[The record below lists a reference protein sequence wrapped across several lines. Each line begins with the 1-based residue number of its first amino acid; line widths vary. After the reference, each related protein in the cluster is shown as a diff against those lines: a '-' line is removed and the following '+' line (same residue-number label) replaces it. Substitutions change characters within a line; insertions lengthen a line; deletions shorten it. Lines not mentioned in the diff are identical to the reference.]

1 MSALDPA
8 KRVERLRRARPKR
21 KRELD
26 DRLPPGQFVTEKFP
40 VLTYGPTPQIDL
52 ETWQLRVGGAV
63 EQKLE
68 LDWEEFISLPTIR
81 IETDIHCVTRWSKL
95 DTVWEGVAF
104 RELVERAS
112 PMPDAQFVMQHSY
125 GGYTTNLPLEDLMD
139 DDVVLAYRYGGE
151 PLEAEHGGPMRMVV
165 PKLYFWK
172 SAKWLTALEFM
183 TEDSLGFWESY
194 GYHQYGDPWKE
205 QRFS

>member
-1 MSALDPA
+1 MSAIDPA
-8 KRVERLRRARPKR
+8 ERVERLRRARPKR

-63 EQKLE
+63 EQELE

-112 PMPDAQFVMQHSY
+112 PNPDAQFVMQHSY

-139 DDVVLAYRYGGE
+139 DDVILAYRYGGE